1 MIVAYATLPDQ
12 VAEDGKSSRNSPFTA
27 ALLARM
33 DEPGLEIGT
42 LFRRVQGDV
51 LAKTG
56 GKQRPELNISLATEF
71 FLNTSETDTM
81 AWERVREFD
90 DMQAIRDFIAKYPRS
105 SHLPDAKFRLD
116 VLERAVAAQAE
127 DERARKAE
135 EERVKAQQAALA
147 KAEEDRA
154 RLTKDYEAKTAAM
167 AAEQA
172 AQAKLL
178 EAERAKAQQ
187 EALAKAHEESERL
200 AKEFAQ
206 READLQA
213 KLAAKAAET
222 SKSADETA
230 KAEENARK
238 SEAERVAKLEQELA
252 ELRAPKKQDA
262 RPDQNA
268 AAERE
273 KFARELAAK
282 EASLNELKAKEAE
295 ALKDAAAK
303 EQARRDAEDKAQ
315 RDALAQIEQLKRE
328 KAEAERRLAEQKLAI
343 PASSGSEPGGEV
355 NTPALVKAAQL
366 ELKRIGCFSSSISGN
381 YTAATLN
388 AIEQYRTRKDGHP
401 GSGDVNARFIEELK
415 AQPARLCPLTCD
427 DGEKIQGDK
436 CVRIPP
442 RIVERPPAREERE
455 EPAHHRAERPAPAP
469 RHAAAAPAPRREA
482 APRPAPAPEPVAH
495 NTAVARSIFS
505 CRTELPL
512 IAGGSGVVQNAALL
526 AKTGFPVFRA
536 PLQHG
541 KDRRHGAHAEP
552 RLCPSRTQTP
562 FSGCDSSV
570 FPDGGRPRLA
580 VGGQSQ

>member
-1 MIVAYATLPDQ
+1 MAPRISSQKFPKGRFACILLSGLALAALTASAAWADRRVALIIGNSAYANVPALPNPSNDAQDFADKLTKLGFDVISRINVDQRGWRSAMQEFERKAQNADAAIFFFAGHGMQHQGHNYLMPVDAELKDETSLRYDMISVDEVKNAFERDHIGVKVMILDACRNNPLAGDFERSINGPSRALGAETRGLARIDKSEGMIVAYATLPDQ

-154 RLTKDYEAKTAAM
+154 RLTRDYEAKTAAM

-238 SEAERVAKLEQELA
+238 GEAERVAMLEQELA

-268 AAERE
+268 VAERE
-273 KFARELAAK
+273 KFA
-282 EASLNELKAKEAE
+282 
-295 ALKDAAAK
+295 
-303 EQARRDAEDKAQ
+303 
-315 RDALAQIEQLKRE
+315 
-328 KAEAERRLAEQKLAI
+328 
-343 PASSGSEPGGEV
+343 
-355 NTPALVKAAQL
+355 
-366 ELKRIGCFSSSISGN
+366 
-381 YTAATLN
+381 
-388 AIEQYRTRKDGHP
+388 
-401 GSGDVNARFIEELK
+401 
-415 AQPARLCPLTCD
+415 
-427 DGEKIQGDK
+427 
-436 CVRIPP
+436 
-442 RIVERPPAREERE
+442 
-455 EPAHHRAERPAPAP
+455 
-469 RHAAAAPAPRREA
+469 
-482 APRPAPAPEPVAH
+482 
-495 NTAVARSIFS
+495 
-505 CRTELPL
+505 
-512 IAGGSGVVQNAALL
+512 QN
-526 AKTGFPVFRA
+526 
-536 PLQHG
+536 
-541 KDRRHGAHAEP
+541 
-552 RLCPSRTQTP
+552 S
-562 FSGCDSSV
+562 
-570 FPDGGRPRLA
+570 RPRKRR
-580 VGGQSQ
+580 